1 MANRMRIGKKRVQQA
16 AGFTYLGL
24 IVLVALIG
32 LATAAT
38 LKAGAVLQRGAA
50 EQALLDIG
58 AEFADALASYAAAT
72 PAGQPPQPPSLQELL
87 KDPRFP
93 YLRRHLR
100 KVFFD
105 PVTGQ
110 ADWGIVYLA
119 GDSGNSGVVA
129 VYSLSAARPVKQAN
143 FEARFADFEHKL
155 HLSDWKFGQAQAR
168 AGPVLPP

>member
-1 MANRMRIGKKRVQQA
+1 MRTGKKCAHQA

-38 LKAGAVLQRGAA
+38 LQVGAVLRRGAA
-50 EQALLDIG
+50 EQALLDVG

-87 KDPRFP
+87 NDPRFP
-93 YLRRHLR
+93 YVRRHLR

-110 ADWGIVYLA
+110 ADWGIVYLT
-119 GDSGNSGVVA
+119 GDNGDRGMIA
-129 VYSLSAARPVKQAN
+129 VHSLSAAHPIKQAN

-168 AGPVLPP
+168 VGQALPP

>member
-1 MANRMRIGKKRVQQA
+1 MRIGKKA

-50 EQALLDIG
+50 EQDLLDVG

-93 YLRRHLR
+93 YVRRHLR

-105 PVTGQ
+105 PVTGR
-110 ADWGIVYLA
+110 ADWGIVYLT
-119 GDSGNSGVVA
+119 GDSGERGIIA
-129 VYSLSAARPVKQAN
+129 VHSLSAARPVKQAN

-155 HLSDWKFGQAQAR
+155 YLSDWKFGQEQAR
-168 AGPVLPP
+168 VGQALPP